1 LLRRLLLH
9 RNNQRQ
15 NGANG
20 SSGAGGGNR
29 NVLDRAALKHLE
41 IDTVDA
47 FEGREK
53 DIILVS
59 LVRSNRRRDIGFLR
73 LMQRI
78 NVALSRARTMLII
91 VGDTS
96 TLRGSYFD
104 RIVRYIR
111 ANGMLVPGPRLI
123 GRLLNA
129 RTGERP
135 ERLGERPALP
145 GRRR

>member
-1 LLRRLLLH
+1 ALLRRLLLH

-15 NGANG
+15 NGA
-20 SSGAGGGNR
+20 SGGPNK
-29 NVLDRAALKHLE
+29 NTLDRAALKHLE

-78 NVALSRARTMLII
+78 NVALSRARTMLIV

-129 RTGERP
+129 RSGERTGERP
-135 ERLGERPALP
+135 A
-145 GRRR
+145 